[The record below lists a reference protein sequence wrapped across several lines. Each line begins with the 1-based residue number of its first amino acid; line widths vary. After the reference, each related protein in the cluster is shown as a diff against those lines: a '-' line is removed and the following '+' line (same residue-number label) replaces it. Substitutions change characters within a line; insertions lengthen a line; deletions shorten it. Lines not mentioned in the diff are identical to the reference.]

1 VAIAQD
7 FELWAIKLNK
17 DKVDVIPIVSQTAL
31 VDLVTQLST
40 ISDRF
45 EHVFNDQN
53 SLVASVVTFLEKI

>member
-1 VAIAQD
+1 VTIAQD
-7 FELWAIKLNK
+7 FELSAIKLNK

-45 EHVFNDQN
+45 EHVFNDQS
-53 SLVASVVTFLEKI
+53 SLVASVVTCLEKI

>member
-1 VAIAQD
+1 VTIAQD
-7 FELWAIKLNK
+7 FELSAIKLNK

-53 SLVASVVTFLEKI
+53 SLVASVVTCLEKI